1 MTEDYT
7 EYERLTEQR
16 FKALERGVK
25 VKNAP
30 VPDDADDKKTRF
42 SSVFKA
48 VASVAAAVL
57 VIGGSYTA
65 MVIAN
70 RHAPA
75 PSSPAGET
83 TETFAEAGDFPYE
96 IPALTENER
105 TSIDRLLEEIEYDL
119 FQNGGQMLPGLTDAA
134 AAYGTKIIVPLKERI
149 DTFRELD
156 GPSAED
162 WRRLDVAYADVL
174 RLIIKQSGEDGFID
188 GVRKKYGESDA
199 IPEGMTFDQAYA
211 LLGTKELVN
220 QIWEAKILMAE
231 RYAES
236 IGAVSTS
243 DKTEFSWRYTD
254 KDGKPGYFSPR
265 GLFGAKYPVCLY
277 IHDVF
282 YGVQDYRNI
291 CEETE
296 DETREELKKE
306 ILQKFTKLGATQNE
320 LSGITEL
327 CDKLPIDDLVRFN
340 EESDSLTDRK
350 GEFKAI
356 IKKYTK
362 IVYNIENGADI
373 EQKTLKDAQIDMI
386 VNICRENGVDP
397 DTVLGIAYELSDV
410 DLDLFVSGLSR
421 VIADRAATKS
431 FLKQWTKK
439 LSDPS
444 VTVEIPEVT
453 GRETKA
459 PVSFPDP
466 DELYGWYEPGKIS
479 PLYEH
484 TAVLTR
490 DNYPPLKFS
499 QTVIPE
505 PTDPDIIVSNHVDTL
520 IGNGGS
526 SLEAAGLGYAVCI
539 VRPTGTDPFSHEGTA
554 GFYEPSFDFEI
565 LKILKTYGSE
575 RVLKEGLTF
584 KAVLP
589 GLLTKRED
597 GGETLYH
604 SSGVIPVTRKNAM
617 YLVLLC
623 ASDEGAREGPFSYL
637 SPDGISVS
645 RVYSPGLPSTR
656 LSLSD
661 ITDAFDFTYPESNT
675 EQLKKIMHYYLL
687 GPFGFT
693 EDADD
698 WFMRQE

>member
-48 VASVAAAVL
+48 VASVAAAVI
-57 VIGGSYTA
+57 VIGGSYAA

-134 AAYGTKIIVPLKERI
+134 AAYGTKIIVPLKEHI
-149 DTFRELD
+149 DTSRELD

-174 RLIIKQSGEDGFID
+174 RLIIKRSGEDGFIN
-188 GVRKKYGESDA
+188 GVREKYGESDA

-211 LLGTKELVN
+211 LLGTKDLVN
-220 QIWEAKILMAE
+220 QIYEAKILMAE

-254 KDGKPGYFSPR
+254 KDGNPGYFSPR
-265 GLFGAKYPVCLY
+265 GLFGAEYPVCLY
-277 IHDVF
+277 IYDVF
-282 YGVQDYRNI
+282 YGIQDYRNI

-306 ILQKFTKLGATQNE
+306 ILQKFTKLGAAQDE

-327 CDKLPIDDLVRFN
+327 CEKLPIDDLVRFN

-350 GEFKAI
+350 GDFKAI
-356 IKKYTK
+356 IKKYTR
-362 IVYNIENGADI
+362 IVYKIENGADT

-386 VNICRENGVDP
+386 VNICRENDVDP
-397 DTVLGIAYELSDV
+397 DSVLGIALQLSETDV
-410 DLDLFVSGLSR
+410 DEFISGLSR

-444 VTVEIPEVT
+444 VTVEIPDVT

-466 DELYGWYEPGKIS
+466 DELYGWYEPVQIS

-526 SLEAAGLGYAVCI
+526 TLEAAGLGYAVCV
-539 VRPTGTDPFSHEGTA
+539 VRPTGTDPFSHEDTA
-554 GFYEPSFDFEI
+554 GFYEPSFAFEI

-604 SSGVIPVTRKNAM
+604 SAGVIPVTRENVM

-661 ITDAFDFTYPESNT
+661 ITDAFDFNYPESNT
-675 EQLKKIMHYYLL
+675 EQLKKIMSYYLP
-687 GPFGFT
+687 GSFDF
-693 EDADD
+693 ADDVYD

>member
-25 VKNAP
+25 VKNVP

-48 VASVAAAVL
+48 VASVAAAVI
-57 VIGGSYTA
+57 VIGGSYAA

-119 FQNGGQMLPGLTDAA
+119 FQNGGQMLPGLTDMA
-134 AAYGTKIIVPLKERI
+134 AAYGLKIVKPLKEHI
-149 DTFRELD
+149 DTFRGSD

-162 WRRLDVAYADVL
+162 GRRLDVAYADVL

-188 GVRKKYGESDA
+188 GVRKKFENNNEFPVGW
-199 IPEGMTFDQAYA
+199 TFDQAYA
-211 LLGTKELVN
+211 LLGTKELAN

-254 KDGKPGYFSPR
+254 RDGKPGYFSPR

-350 GEFKAI
+350 GDFKAI
-356 IKKYTK
+356 MKKYTR
-362 IVYNIENGADI
+362 IVYNIENGADT

-386 VNICRENGVDP
+386 INMCRENGVDP
-397 DTVLGIAYELSDV
+397 DTVLGIAYELSDE
-410 DLDLFVSGLSR
+410 DLDLFISGLYQ

-459 PVSFPDP
+459 PVSFPD
-466 DELYGWYEPGKIS
+466 
-479 PLYEH
+479 
-484 TAVLTR
+484 
-490 DNYPPLKFS
+490 
-499 QTVIPE
+499 IP
-505 PTDPDIIVSNHVDTL
+505 
-520 IGNGGS
+520 
-526 SLEAAGLGYAVCI
+526 
-539 VRPTGTDPFSHEGTA
+539 
-554 GFYEPSFDFEI
+554 
-565 LKILKTYGSE
+565 
-575 RVLKEGLTF
+575 
-584 KAVLP
+584 KAI
-589 GLLTKRED
+589 RN
-597 GGETLYH
+597 
-604 SSGVIPVTRKNAM
+604 S
-617 YLVLLC
+617 
-623 ASDEGAREGPFSYL
+623 
-637 SPDGISVS
+637 
-645 RVYSPGLPSTR
+645 
-656 LSLSD
+656 
-661 ITDAFDFTYPESNT
+661 
-675 EQLKKIMHYYLL
+675 
-687 GPFGFT
+687 
-693 EDADD
+693 
-698 WFMRQE
+698 